1 MVLKKKTD
9 AFRIE
14 HDFIGNKEVPADAYY
29 GVQSLRGKENFP
41 ITGERAQPSLIKA
54 IAMVKKAAAMANMD
68 VGLLDKDRGKAIVKA
83 ADEIIAGKHA
93 DQFIVDPIQG
103 GAGTSF
109 NMNANEVIA
118 NRALEILGQPKGH
131 YDILSANNH
140 VNMGQSTNDAFPS
153 SIHVATLMEVDTLLA
168 EMKRL
173 HKGFQDKAKKFDGM
187 IKMGRTHLQD
197 AVPIRLGQE
206 FDAYARVTARDIKR
220 IGNCGQHLYEVNLGA
235 TAVGTGL
242 NADPKYIKL
251 AVKYLAQISGF
262 PMVGSESLVDG
273 TQNTDCYT
281 EVSAALKV
289 CMMNM
294 SKIANDLRLM
304 ASGPRCGLN
313 ELNLP
318 PRQPG
323 SSIMPGKVNPVMAEV
338 VNQVAFQVIGNDNT
352 ICLASQAGQFELNV
366 MEPVLVYNLLQS
378 INIMRNVFRV
388 FREFLLEGLT
398 ANEKRM
404 REYVENSVGIITAVS
419 PHIGYEASAAI
430 AKEAITTGKPVRDL
444 LLRDKLLTAKE
455 LDVILHPLEMTKP
468 GISGFEL
475 LKAKKK
481 AAGYSGPLAKNLQV
495 KSAEEKAANGAGKAA
510 IKAAKAAKKPAA
522 KAKKK

>member
-1 MVLKKKTD
+1 MVQKKTAE
-9 AFRIE
+9 AFRME
-14 HDFIGNKEVPADAYY
+14 HDFIGEKEVPVDAYY

-41 ITGERAQPSLIKA
+41 ITGEKAQPTLIRA
-54 IAMVKKAAAMANMD
+54 IAMVKKASAIANME
-68 VGLLDKDRGKAIVKA
+68 VGLLDETLCKAIVAA
-83 ADEIIAGKHA
+83 ADEIIAGKHL

-118 NRALEILGQPKGH
+118 NRALEILGKSKGR
-131 YDILSANNH
+131 YDVLSPNNH
-140 VNMGQSTNDAFPS
+140 VNMGQSTNDAFPTA
-153 SIHVATLMEVDTLLA
+153 IHVATLMDLETLLA
-168 EMKRL
+168 EMRRM
-173 HKGFQDKAKKFDGM
+173 HKAFLANAKKFHGM

-206 FDAYARVTARDIKR
+206 FEAYSMVISRDIER
-220 IGNCGQHLYEVNLGA
+220 INACGKHLYTVNLGA

-242 NADPKYIKL
+242 NADPKYIALSVKHL
-251 AVKYLAQISGF
+251 AEITGY
-262 PMVGSESLVDG
+262 PMVNAEHLVDA
-273 TQNTDCYT
+273 TQNTDAYT

-294 SKIANDLRLM
+294 GKIANDIRMM
-304 ASGPRCGLN
+304 ASGPRCGLG

-318 PRQPG
+318 ARQPG

-378 INIMRNVFRV
+378 ISIMRNVFRV

-398 ANEKRM
+398 ANEERM
-404 REYVENSVGIITAVS
+404 RAYVENSVGIITAVS
-419 PHIGYEASAAI
+419 PHIGYEASAMI
-430 AKEAITTGKPVRDL
+430 AKEAITTGKPVREL
-444 LLRDKLLTAKE
+444 LLREKLLTKKE
-455 LDVILHPLEMTKP
+455 MDTILHPLEMTKP
-468 GISGFEL
+468 GIAGYEL
-475 LKAKKK
+475 LKAKRKAAQETGVAKQKPKK
-481 AAGYSGPLAKNLQV
+481 AAP
-495 KSAEEKAANGAGKAA
+495 
-510 IKAAKAAKKPAA
+510 
-522 KAKKK
+522 KKK